1 MGVLSVLVAAIAGF
15 AMGAVWYMS
24 LSKPWIRAAG
34 LPVDETGKP
43 QGNGSPMPFVVSGVA
58 MILVAGM
65 MRHIFA
71 MSGIESAGG
80 GLVAGLGVGLFFIV
94 PWVAMNYA
102 YANRPVMLTVLDGG
116 YAVLGCGVIGLVLG
130 LF

>member
-1 MGVLSVLVAAIAGF
+1 
-15 AMGAVWYMS
+15 
-24 LSKPWIRAAG
+24 
-34 LPVDETGKP
+34 
-43 QGNGSPMPFVVSGVA
+43 
-58 MILVAGM
+58 
-65 MRHIFA
+65 

>member
-1 MGVLSVLVAAIAGF
+1 MGIVAVLVAALAGF
-15 AMGAVWYMS
+15 GMGAVWYMS

-34 LPVDETGKP
+34 IPVDDAGKP
-43 QGNGSPMPFVVSGVA
+43 QGSGSPLPFVISGVA

-65 MRHIFA
+65 MRHIFS
-71 MSGIESAGG
+71 MSGIDSPIA
-80 GLVAGLGVGLFFIV
+80 GLVAGLGVGLFFIT

-102 YANRPVMLTVLDGG
+102 YANRPRALTLLDGG
-116 YAVLGCGVIGLVLG
+116 YSTLGPGVIGLVLG

>member
-1 MGVLSVLVAAIAGF
+1 MGVIAVLAAAAAGF

-24 LSKPWIRAAG
+24 LAGIWLRALG
-34 LPVDETGKP
+34 IELDENGKP
-43 QGNGSPMPFVVSGVA
+43 RMEGSFWPFVVSGIT

-65 MRHIFA
+65 MRHVFA
-71 MSGIESAGG
+71 MAGIDGVGKS
-80 GLVAGLGVGLFFIV
+80 LVAGLGIGAFFIA

-102 YANRPVMLTVLDGG
+102 YAMRKPMLTIVDNG
-116 YAVLGCGVIGLVLG
+116 YAILGCGVIGLVLG